1 MKVHADLI
9 GKTVGILGYTE
20 DGMKFAKTLRS
31 EGINVVIGL
40 REIDSMWPQ
49 AEKDGFQVLNLW
61 NAVSISD
68 IIQVW

>member
-1 MKVHADLI
+1 MNVHADLI
-9 GKTVGILGYTE
+9 GKTVGILGYTD
-20 DGMKFAKTLRS
+20 DGMHFAKALRS

-49 AEKDGFQVLNLW
+49 AEKDGFRVLNLW
-61 NAVSISD
+61 NAVGVSD